1 MTESTDRPS
10 LVCRMRNV
18 DTESLYVLEGLQ
30 MDNMAVYKKTL
41 GFSLRRLGW
50 DILSWLILGAFCVAG
65 FMIADKATDKGLVG
79 LIIGL
84 VIGIVV
90 LVILLRWVSYKYK
103 AGQIAMMT
111 RGVTEGTLPDD
122 VIGEGKKIVKERFA
136 TVAVFFAVTS
146 VIKGIFNEIGRGITK
161 LGESIGG
168 DTGSTIGSAVSS
180 VISVVV
186 SYLCDC
192 CLGWVF
198 YRKEV
203 KSAKATCEGAV
214 LFFKHW
220 KTLAKNMARVFV
232 FALVSLLLI
241 GGVFFGIAF
250 LIFSRFP
257 AFFESLSKEIIEAGA
272 RNDTQVADFLKD
284 PNILVIIAA
293 ALVGVIIWAI
303 LHSVFIRP
311 FVLVGVLR
319 NYIESG
325 ISDIPEE
332 DSFAALDGRSRK
344 FKKLHSE
351 LA

>member
-1 MTESTDRPS
+1 
-10 LVCRMRNV
+10 
-18 DTESLYVLEGLQ
+18 

-41 GFSLRRLGW
+41 GFSLRRFGW
-50 DILSWLILGAFCVAG
+50 DLLSLLILGGLCLGG
-65 FMIADKATDKGLVG
+65 FLIADKTTDKGLIG
-79 LIIGL
+79 LLIGL
-84 VIGIVV
+84 VVGIII

-122 VIGEGKKIVKERFA
+122 VIGEGKKIVQERFK
-136 TVAVFFAVTS
+136 TVAAFFAVTGI
-146 VIKGIFNEIGRGITK
+146 IKGIFHEIGRGITK
-161 LGESIGG
+161 AGEAIGG
-168 DTGSTIGSAVSS
+168 DTGSTIGSAISAIID
-180 VISVVV
+180 VIVA
-186 SYLCDC
+186 YLCDC

-198 YRKEV
+198 YRKDV
-203 KSAKATCEGAV
+203 KSTKATLEGAV

-220 KTLAKNMARVFV
+220 KTFAKNMARVFV
-232 FALVSLLLI
+232 FALVSLILI

-250 LIFSRFP
+250 LIFSRYP
-257 AFFESLSKEIIEAGA
+257 VFFEKLSREIIEAGA
-272 RNDTQVADFLKD
+272 RNDTKVADFLKD
-284 PNILVIIAA
+284 PNTLVIVAA

-319 NYIESG
+319 NYMASG

-332 DSFAALDGRSRK
+332 SSFAALDGKSKK
-344 FKKLHSE
+344 FKKLHAE